1 MLNDTLVKI
10 ATGSIGIGQ
19 IMLVRGI
26 FATALIVVLVWRL
39 GHFQPPR
46 RLASPAIICRVVGEI
61 GGTIFYLIALAHLPI
76 ANVAAVFQAL
86 PLAVTMSAALFF
98 GEKVGPRRWLA
109 IAVGFIGV
117 LIIVRPGMEGFNAY
131 STYVLACVVFCA
143 IRDLAT
149 RRISAEIPSTFI
161 VLLTAAAVTL
171 CGGALIPLTGGWE
184 PMTMPLL
191 AVLITAAVL
200 VLAGYQFIIQSM
212 RIGDISFVAPFRYT
226 ALLWAIAA
234 GYIVFLNVPDIPML
248 IGSFVVVASG
258 LYTLYRERIVGRS
271 RPVTETTGP
280 STAVDGL

>member
-1 MLNDTLVKI
+1 
-10 ATGSIGIGQ
+10 
-19 IMLVRGI
+19 
-26 FATALIVVLVWRL
+26 
-39 GHFQPPR
+39 
-46 RLASPAIICRVVGEI
+46 
-61 GGTIFYLIALAHLPI
+61 
-76 ANVAAVFQAL
+76 
-86 PLAVTMSAALFF
+86 
-98 GEKVGPRRWLA
+98 
-109 IAVGFIGV
+109 
-117 LIIVRPGMEGFNAY
+117 
-131 STYVLACVVFCA
+131 